1 MKTLQSNF
9 PTAERMTSKMSRRKL
24 APSVSK
30 LKTFV
35 ASVSRHM
42 ERDSRIAEIR
52 ARLEANKRRREIIG
66 SLPHGVKLRKI
77 EGGVTYIDRGEKGR
91 FERKIVSLG

>member
-9 PTAERMTSKMSRRKL
+9 PAAERMTARMSRRKL

-30 LKTFV
+30 LKSFV
-35 ASVSRHM
+35 SSVFRHM
-42 ERDSRIAEIR
+42 ERDTRIAEIR
-52 ARLEANKRRREIIG
+52 ARVEANRRKREIIG
-66 SLPHGVKLRKI
+66 ALPHGVKLRKV
-77 EGGVTYIDRGEKGR
+77 EGGVSYIDRGDKGR

>member
-9 PTAERMTSKMSRRKL
+9 PTAERMQSKLSRRKL
-24 APSVSK
+24 SPSVSK
-30 LKTFV
+30 LKVFV
-35 ASVSRHM
+35 NSVVRHM
-42 ERDSRIAEIR
+42 ERDTKIAEIR
-52 ARLEANKRRREIIG
+52 ARVEASRRKREIIG

-77 EGGVTYIDRGEKGR
+77 EGGVSYIDRGEKGR